1 MKKIKQYLTST
12 TGIVKLFTRRITV
25 KISRKRFT
33 VLLTLI
39 AIGWLISPR
48 LPGILKLLSFV
59 EKDFINSTSESIYES
74 TKTHPEFQVRI
85 GHKENPQA
93 FTIAVYKE
101 ESSITFTGISYQ
113 PGKIMIPSTPVVPQ
127 LLDTIATSAAQSSQ
141 DSPTLASSSATQV
154 TKPDETTATESAIP
168 SQQQETV
175 PEVKVEELSVATPSA
190 LPKAIDSIDQS
201 LFGAYERLTLQG
213 AVYPTISYHWEG
225 SRLVETWNITSQNA
239 EFSFKIEGSGLVIN
253 GENEQFLIFKDS
265 TPVIELTSSIE
276 DSNGAQTTVKQ
287 KVADGILTLS
297 VDPDWISSP
306 ERVYPLTLRRNYQAL
321 ANNQVDIKTV
331 LATKIPPELVASAV
345 EIPPETRFLNKV
357 EDKFI
362 FFDEKSSIVYELSH
376 DTLNP
381 KVQIT
386 DKLVALS
393 CLPHECTAAARD
405 GIYIISTTTQQE
417 TGPQIIS
424 LENKIP
430 MLFTPVGGYART
442 EDAVFITQ
450 DTNPAGS
457 LRKTTT
463 DNQSIEVLLDN
474 LNYAQ
479 EITTTPDGKVM
490 AIWANGQLYVLTA
503 SGSFTVIQLPS
514 PPIAMAAGSDGYI
527 YSILSLDD
535 GQDVIARSSLSG
547 TEVLSQ
553 LRGAFTALAWKDA
566 TLYVVYAF
574 NQQTSYLLQ
583 MPIETTQ
590 WERL

>member
-12 TGIVKLFTRRITV
+12 TDIVKLFTRRITV

-33 VLLTLI
+33 VLLILI

-93 FTIAVYKE
+93 FTISVYKE

-113 PGKIMIPSTPVVPQ
+113 PGKVMIQSTPVVAQ
-127 LLDTIATSAAQSSQ
+127 LVDTIATSAAQSSQ
-141 DSPTLASSSATQV
+141 DSLASPSATQV
-154 TKPDETTATESAIP
+154 SKPDETSATESATSP
-168 SQQQETV
+168 QQQEAV
-175 PEVKVEELSVATPSA
+175 PEVKIEALNVATPSA

-201 LFGAYERLTLQG
+201 LFGSYERLTLQG

-287 KVADGILTLS
+287 KITDGILTLS
-297 VDPDWISSP
+297 IDPEWISSP

-331 LATKIPPELVASAV
+331 LATKIPSELVASAV
-345 EIPPETRFLNKV
+345 EIPPQTRFLNKV

-376 DTLNP
+376 DTLIP

-386 DKLVALS
+386 DKLIALS
-393 CLPHECTAAARD
+393 CLSHECAAATKD
-405 GIYIISTTTQQE
+405 GIYTISITTQQE
-417 TGPQIIS
+417 TAPQIIS

-430 MLFTPVGGYART
+430 ILFTPVGGYAQT

-463 DNQSIEVLLDN
+463 DSQSIEVLLDN

-503 SGSFTVIQLPS
+503 SGSFSVIQLPS

-527 YSILSLDD
+527 YSILNLDD

-553 LRGAFTALAWKDA
+553 LQGAFTALAWKDA
-566 TLYVVYAF
+566 TLYIAYAF

-583 MPIETTQ
+583 MPIEATQ